1 MLVKIIPTIGGKPK
15 CNSIFAPAPNVRTI
29 FELCSNLTHN
39 VNPDSN
45 WPQEILRRLKRL
57 RLRKGPVF
65 AACAALA
72 VGLLAATLQLSK
84 SRQAAALAL
93 TDPSLDALPVV
104 PDNMRWGFAINEF
117 HHFDSQLKSGDVLG
131 EILMAQGLTY
141 PEVNRIVENCK
152 GRFNINS
159 MRMGRKLNFLAKQ
172 EGQAPDYMIY
182 EPSPYEYA
190 VFHLKEPFDVNVV
203 KREVTID
210 TVAASGVLETSFWQ
224 ALVDNNLSDELADAM
239 IDVLASSVDF
249 YHQKQGDRFKVVY
262 EQHIVEGQPVGTGK
276 IIAAMYEREGK
287 EFYAFNFEKPGE
299 KTNYFD
305 YDGRPARKAFLKS
318 PLKFSRI
325 SSRYN
330 LHRLHPVLGYHKAHL
345 GTDYAA
351 PQGTPIM
358 AVAEGTV
365 VEATRRGGNGIF
377 VKIRHDGIYQT
388 QYLHMSGFAK
398 GIRPGTRVA
407 QGQTIGY
414 VGSTGLAT
422 GPHVC
427 FRFWKNGREVDH
439 LRLNLPQPEP
449 IKGAILEEFK
459 GVRDNLIQLLNS
471 VEYHTHGQPVVQE
484 NEAEPLQK
492 AEP

>member
-1 MLVKIIPTIGGKPK
+1 MV
-15 CNSIFAPAPNVRTI
+15 V
-29 FELCSNLTHN
+29 
-39 VNPDSN
+39 V
-45 WPQEILRRLKRL
+45 
-57 RLRKGPVF
+57 
-65 AACAALA
+65 ACAAIFSGA
-72 VGLLAATLQLSK
+72 IAATLQLSNK
-84 SRQAAALAL
+84 RQAAALAL
-93 TDPSLDALPVV
+93 ADISLSALPVV
-104 PDNMRWGFAINEF
+104 PENMRWGFALSEF
-117 HHFDSQLKSGDVLG
+117 HHYEGELKRGDVLG
-131 EILMAQGLTY
+131 EILMKQGLSY
-141 PEVNRIVENCK
+141 PQVHQLVQNCK
-152 GRFNINS
+152 GKFNINS
-159 MRMGRKLNFLAKQ
+159 MRVGRKLNFIAKQ
-172 EGQAPDYMIY
+172 EGQLPDYMVY
-182 EPSPYEYA
+182 ETSPYEYA
-190 VFHLKEPFDVNVV
+190 VFQLKEPYNVEVVQRDVV
-203 KREVTID
+203 ID

-224 ALVDNNLSDELADAM
+224 TLMDNGLSDELADGM

-249 YHQKQGDRFKVVY
+249 YHQRKGDRFKVVY
-262 EQHIVEGQPVGTGK
+262 EQHIVEGEPVGTGK

-287 EFYAFNFEKPGE
+287 ESYAFRFDKEGE

-305 YDGRPARKAFLKS
+305 FDGRPARKAFLKS
-318 PLKFSRI
+318 PLKYSRI

-330 LHRLHPVLGYHKAHL
+330 LRRLHPVLGYHRAHL

-351 PQGTPIM
+351 PRGTPIM

-365 VEATRRGGNGIF
+365 VEATRRGGNGLF

-449 IKGAILEEFK
+449 IKGALLEEFK
-459 GVRDNLIQLLNS
+459 IVRDDLIQMLNG
-471 VEYHTHGQPVVQE
+471 VQYRTYEQPEQPSQE
-484 NEAEPLQK
+484 EDDEEENPIK